1 MSWACLF
8 LPSLWNEN
16 TLFLKK
22 NNPKK
27 QITAHQP
34 HAAIVLI
41 FPHCLFE
48 DGTNSWNYINIV
60 ALLHRGRGTAAVIRA
75 SSESVSR
82 PMLKVEMKHPHLLVG
97 LKPVDSSAAQPLQ
110 NPRERIGANVPAIIV
125 LLSNTRDKRQIRQ
138 LLTTT
143 EECSSLTWLPLEMH
157 REPSLSL
164 DNKPPETTLPRGAR
178 RDLVC
183 EKIKDLNKSGH
194 ILQAGGSSG
203 GLLCCGCRKDNKRGG
218 E

>member
-16 TLFLKK
+16 PFLKK
-22 NNPKK
+22 PKTNHSTSAWRCYK
-27 QITAHQP
+27 LT
-34 HAAIVLI
+34 
-41 FPHCLFE
+41 FSPHCLFE
-48 DGTNSWNYINIV
+48 NGTNSWNYINII
-60 ALLHRGRGTAAVIRA
+60 AFLHRGRGTAAVIRA
-75 SSESVSR
+75 SSESGSR
-82 PMLKVEMKHPHLLVG
+82 PLLKVEMKHPHLLVG
-97 LKPVDSSAAQPLQ
+97 FKSVDGSAAQPLQ
-110 NPRERIGANVPAIIV
+110 NPRERIRANLPAITV
-125 LLSNTRDKRQIRQ
+125 LLSSTRDKRQIRQ
-138 LLTTT
+138 LLTTA
-143 EECSSLTWLPLEMH
+143 EECSSLTWLSLKMH

-164 DNKPPETTLPRGAR
+164 DNKLPETTLPRGAQ

-183 EKIKDLNKSGH
+183 EKIKDLNKTGH